1 MFDADCNKRSPE
13 NISKQQDNSQFDNE
27 IQRQVDKIV
36 IRQYQ
41 PRKFAGVGQQ
51 NAEDKIFILIIKDSN
66 QQTKESITHDN
77 IGIA

>member
-1 MFDADCNKRSPE
+1 MFDADWNKRSPE
-13 NISKQQDNSQFDNE
+13 DIGQQQDNSQFGNE
-27 IQRQVDKIV
+27 IWRQVDKIV

-41 PRKFAGVGQQ
+41 PRKFTGVGQQ
-51 NAEDKIFILIIKDSN
+51 NAEDKIFILIIKDRE